1 MEAQIISGHSE
12 DSPGNLSNLKLNGI
26 DITKESNWRLCVL
39 PRITQSRIMQL
50 E

>member
-1 MEAQIISGHSE
+1 MEAQISGHSE

-26 DITKESNWRLCVL
+26 DITKESTWRLHVM